1 LCQELSLKVP
11 IKEILIHTG
20 SGEVK
25 ERSIPGQLVF
35 QRLQGNVVILMDMV
49 FEKKNILK
57 DMDSKCSSA
66 SITWELVPDCPGVEV
81 YQSTKNA
88 RRDMLK
94 NLCIITKA

>member
-1 LCQELSLKVP
+1 MH
-11 IKEILIHTG
+11 IR

-25 ERSIPGQLVF
+25 TRSILGQLVF
-35 QRLQGNVVILMDMV
+35 QRLHGNVAILMDT
-49 FEKKNILK
+49 
-57 DMDSKCSSA
+57 DSKHPSA
-66 SITWELVPDCPGVEV
+66 FLTWEVDLDCGVEV